1 MIEQHNDVDGNGELM
16 LMDNEEELKVD
27 ERHLADH
34 HLEHAP
40 MVENNEN

>member
-1 MIEQHNDVDGNGELM
+1 MVGQNNDVDGDGELM
-16 LMDNEEELKVD
+16 LMDDEEELKID

-40 MVENNEN
+40 MALGG